1 MEPTDYDLLSVGS
14 FYLSTLTDRSLNKEI
29 FMAEET
35 NVQGTENTAQEQ
47 EKTFTQ
53 ADVDKM
59 IQSRLDR
66 ERKKYPSEEE
76 ITAYRTWKDSQQTEQ
91 ERQAKQA
98 KDLADSK
105 AALTALQAEAEQ
117 LKRDKYVLSKGLSG
131 EDAEFIAFKAAKM
144 VTDKITFEQAV
155 DELTANRKKATFD
168 WTAPAGGGNK
178 ETNVNSVMNALIRGG
193 RR

>member
-1 MEPTDYDLLSVGS
+1 
-14 FYLSTLTDRSLNKEI
+14 
-29 FMAEET
+29 MAEET

-131 EDAEFIAFKAAKM
+131 EDAEFIAFKAAK
-144 VTDKITFEQAV
+144 TSLQRIARRRRSTGQHRQAV
-155 DELTANRKKATFD
+155 GPKKQT
-168 WTAPAGGGNK
+168 
-178 ETNVNSVMNALIRGG
+178 
-193 RR
+193 

>member
-1 MEPTDYDLLSVGS
+1 
-14 FYLSTLTDRSLNKEI
+14 
-29 FMAEET
+29 MAEET
-35 NVQGTENTAQEQ
+35 NVQGTGSTAPEQ

-105 AALTALQAEAEQ
+105 AALIASQAEVEQ
-117 LKRDKYVLSKGLSG
+117 LRRDKYVLSKGLTG
-131 EDAEFIAFKAAKM
+131 EDAEFIAFKAMKM
-144 VTDKITFEQAV
+144 VDDKTTFEQAV
-155 DELTANRKKATFD
+155 DALTANRKKATFD
-168 WTAPAGGGNK
+168 WTAPAGGGTK
-178 ETNVNSVMNALIRGG
+178 ENTANQQMNALIRGALK
-193 RR
+193 

>member
-1 MEPTDYDLLSVGS
+1 
-14 FYLSTLTDRSLNKEI
+14 
-29 FMAEET
+29 MAEET

-105 AALTALQAEAEQ
+105 AALTASQAEVEQ
-117 LKRDKYVLSKGLSG
+117 LRRDKYVLSKGLTG
-131 EDAEFIAFKAAKM
+131 EDAEFIAFKAMKM
-144 VTDKITFEQAV
+144 VNDKTTFEQAV
-155 DELTANRKKATFD
+155 DALTANRKKATFD
-168 WTAPAGGGNK
+168 WTAPAGGGTK
-178 ETNVNSVMNALIRGG
+178 ENTANQQMNALIRGALK
-193 RR
+193 